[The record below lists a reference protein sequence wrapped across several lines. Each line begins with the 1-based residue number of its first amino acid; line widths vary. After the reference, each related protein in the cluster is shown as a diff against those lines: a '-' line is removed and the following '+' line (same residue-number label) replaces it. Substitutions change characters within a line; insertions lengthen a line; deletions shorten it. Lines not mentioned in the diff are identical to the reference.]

1 MGGKKIIN
9 NATTRA
15 QRLYQKNEK
24 HIREY
29 YNQNPISESKILDIK
44 INMDGYTI
52 LKKEH
57 EETK

>member
-29 YNQNPISESKILDIK
+29 YDKNTISDTKMIDVEL
-44 INMDGYTI
+44 NLDGYTI